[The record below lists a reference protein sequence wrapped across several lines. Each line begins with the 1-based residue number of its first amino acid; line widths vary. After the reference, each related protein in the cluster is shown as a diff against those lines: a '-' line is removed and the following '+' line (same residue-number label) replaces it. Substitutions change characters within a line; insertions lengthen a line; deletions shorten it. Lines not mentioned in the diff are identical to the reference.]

1 MIKHSLLTVADYGP
15 NWDKVLLGYVR
26 GTYASAR
33 YAIVV
38 SNNSIGV
45 MWTNDPKLV
54 EEYAIE
60 FARQIT
66 SKETTT

>member
-1 MIKHSLLTVADYGP
+1 MIKHSLLTVTDYGP

-33 YAIVV
+33 YAIV
-38 SNNSIGV
+38 STNSIAV
-45 MWTNDPKLV
+45 IWTNDPKAV
-54 EEYAIE
+54 EEYAIQ
-60 FARQIT
+60 FSRQIT

>member
-1 MIKHSLLTVADYGP
+1 MIKHSLLTVTDYGP

-33 YAIVV
+33 YAIV
-38 SNNSIGV
+38 STNSIAV
-45 MWTNDPKLV
+45 MWTNDPKAV